1 MSFFEMLYSVILFQ
15 CANVAH
21 LSNRFCLYICIN
33 GWPVSFESCLID
45 LEFALLA
52 ASRFMVCE
60 SGVVEEGRGVL
71 SRNGLRGGLFD
82 EILFF
87 HLFYNFYR
95 NGRTMLKTL
104 SISH

>member
-1 MSFFEMLYSVILFQ
+1 
-15 CANVAH
+15 
-21 LSNRFCLYICIN
+21 
-33 GWPVSFESCLID
+33 
-45 LEFALLA
+45 
-52 ASRFMVCE
+52 
-60 SGVVEEGRGVL
+60 VVEEGRGFL
-71 SRNGLRGGLFD
+71 SCKGLRGGLFD